1 MAMPSVEVG
10 CSRKKPR
17 SAEGLQQGGGHAEG
31 GGKGEDIVGMD
42 FSGLNSNPVVFDTS
56 ANVRQARAL
65 DDEDDEVWDEVVR
78 LLSRTACRVARVE
91 RPARESRRPRACSRT
106 VTIS

>member
-1 MAMPSVEVG
+1 
-10 CSRKKPR
+10 KPT
-17 SAEGLQQGGGHAEG
+17 SAREGPQLARVRAEG

-78 LLSRTACRVARVE
+78 LLSRTAGRVARVE

>member
-1 MAMPSVEVG
+1 MKLW
-10 CSRKKPR
+10 R
-17 SAEGLQQGGGHAEG
+17 GHAEG
-31 GGKGEDIVGMD
+31 GGRGEDIVGMD

-78 LLSRTACRVARVE
+78 LPSRTTGRVARVE
-91 RPARESRRPRACSRT
+91 RPARDSRRPRACSRT

>member
-1 MAMPSVEVG
+1 MLAE
-10 CSRKKPR
+10 KPR
-17 SAEGLQQGGGHAEG
+17 SAEGLQLGGGHAEG
-31 GGKGEDIVGMD
+31 GGKGDDIAGMD